1 MKKYS
6 KHSLFIKR
14 NERVHILGPRP
25 IVKMAGCVAS
35 QSDLN
40 IAPITN
46 VLHRLMHCMDQGYGK
61 GFAKCFAED
70 GVLEIKIAKSKS
82 EGREAIAKSCEGIH
96 GKFCSAPLR
105 CKHWE
110 GNVYVETVNEN
121 TATNL
126 SYWKALSGGEIVSTG
141 IHRDTFVRSQTD
153 GAWLVKYRMIEHT
166 WTKAGGHV

>member
-1 MKKYS
+1 M
-6 KHSLFIKR
+6 
-14 NERVHILGPRP
+14 
-25 IVKMAGCVAS
+25 
-35 QSDLN
+35 Q
-40 IAPITN
+40 
-46 VLHRLMHCMDQGYGK
+46 
-61 GFAKCFAED
+61 
-70 GVLEIKIAKSKS
+70 IKIAKSKS